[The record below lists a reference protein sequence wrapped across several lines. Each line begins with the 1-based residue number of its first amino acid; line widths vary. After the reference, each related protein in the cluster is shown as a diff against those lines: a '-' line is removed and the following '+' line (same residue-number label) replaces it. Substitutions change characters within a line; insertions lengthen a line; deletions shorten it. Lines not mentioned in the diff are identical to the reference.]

1 MSATEGSTLPVS
13 RDAAVQLAAKAHDR
27 LDRLE
32 ERSRK
37 GAVALVVVAL
47 VLAVAFGWTL
57 GQLMPHVFR

>member
-1 MSATEGSTLPVS
+1 MSATDGSTLPVS

-32 ERSRK
+32 ERSLK
-37 GAVALVVVAL
+37 VPAALVVVAL